1 MALANSDVNLNSS
14 ITDTTTAGYGIIFDT
29 AGNPV
34 NYRLTGYSGNTFTLK
49 GSLTLSEA
57 SVGGPPATATAIM
70 DPSLAVGSIDTVYVE
85 PNVDLAMPSG
95 ATVVP
100 VNVTLDGVSASG
112 QTPVLTI
119 YSGNS
124 APSYV
129 YANGKG
135 VLNIVGSVNYSNTLA
150 EKQLGSSFEIE
161 NGTLVLTGIQNFANT
176 GNLIID
182 SGAGLTIKNYGL
194 LNKPNAVQVNG
205 TLTLSGVNLTIQAL
219 DGSGSISLG
228 SNYLEIQKTSGDF
241 SGTIS
246 GSGGLRIDGNL
257 GLTKNSGYS
266 GSTTV
271 GSGATLF
278 LKKAGSIGSSRVVN
292 SGVLDISKTTAG
304 ASVKSLSGSGA
315 VQLGG
320 QTLTLTDAGDS
331 FTGNIQGSGGLTIAG
346 GTETLTANNSYTG
359 QTSVDTGATLKL
371 SGSGALGGNG
381 SVTDNGE
388 LNFTSGDT
396 SSFGG
401 KISGAGTVVIDGNSR
416 ATLSASSDYTGA
428 TTINGG
434 STLLLSGSG
443 SIGSS
448 AVQDD
453 GTLDISGTS
462 AGGSVGSIAGAGGV
476 NLGGQTLTISQAA
489 GTLGGIIQGSGGL
502 TIAAGTETLTGN
514 NTYTGLTTIDSS
526 ATLALS
532 GSGSFQVQ
540 SKLLDNGTLAFENA
554 NRTWSASISG
564 SGGVKVDGGSATL
577 TGANGYTGATAITA
591 GSTLNL
597 TGGGS
602 IAGSTVGDD
611 GVLDISGASGATSV
625 MALAGSGHVNLGA
638 NTLKVSQAAGDLSG
652 GISGTGGLEIA
663 GGKQTLSGANAYT
676 GTSTIDS
683 SATLALS
690 GTGSLGSSSVAD
702 GGTLDISGTS
712 AGATVAGLSGSGG
725 VSLGGQTLSLG
736 NGGGNILGGVI
747 TGSGGVSLLAGRQ
760 ILTGT
765 NTYTGTTTIDSGAT
779 LALSGTGSLG
789 ASPVA
794 DAGTLD
800 IAGTTAGASVGSI
813 AGTGGV
819 SLGGQTLTITQAAGT
834 LAGTIAGS
842 GGLTIAGG
850 TETLTGNSVYTGL
863 TTIDS
868 GATLALSGT
877 GSFANPSKLLDNGTL
892 AFENANRTWSA
903 SITGGG
909 GVTVDGGHASLGAV
923 NAYTGATTIVS
934 GSTLFLVASGS
945 IAHSPVADAGTLD
958 IAGTTAGASVGSIA
972 GAGGVS
978 LGAQTLTITQA
989 AGTLAGPIA
998 GSGGLTI
1005 AGGTETLSG
1014 NSVYTGLTT
1023 IDTSATLALSGT
1035 GSFADP
1041 SKLLDNGTLAFENA
1055 NRTWSAA
1062 ITGSGGVKVDGG
1074 NATLTAANGYTG
1086 ATTITSG
1093 STLLLTGS
1101 GSIAGSTVDDGGV
1114 LDISGSSSGSSVG
1127 SLAGA
1132 GQVSLGGR
1140 TLTVTAGR
1148 SDFTGTISGSAGL
1161 DIAGGTQ
1168 TLSGINTYSGSTTI
1182 DPGATLALAGTGS
1195 LGSSPVVDRGTLD
1208 ISGTSAGATVASLS
1222 GSGGV
1227 DLGGQTL
1234 NLSNGGGN
1242 TLGGVIAG
1250 GGGLKLLAGTQTLT
1264 GANTYAGVTNIAA
1277 GATLALAGGGSLGA
1291 SPVADAGTLDIS
1303 GTTAGASVG
1312 SIAGAGGVTLGAQT
1326 LSVTQ
1331 ASGTFAGTIQG
1342 TGGLNIAGGTEI
1354 LDAAATYT
1362 GTTSIGRSA
1371 TLTLGS
1377 AGSLA
1382 ATPVVADGALD
1393 VSGSAVP
1400 LDIPTL
1406 SGSGAVNLGG
1416 NELVLSQA
1424 SGVFSGQIAGHA
1436 GLRLLAGQ
1444 ETLGGTDT
1452 YTGDTQVQGG
1462 TLALGNQAM
1471 LASRLLVQA
1480 AGGVRTQGNA
1490 RVAQDLDNSGGLIL
1504 TQDAAVSPALSVAGN
1519 YTQASNATLTVDIA
1533 PASNARL
1540 EVLGSQLNLGGHLVI
1555 AAAPGKYLRR
1565 SYLLVDAPASTT
1577 LNGTFTDWQV
1587 QGLSASDYEFSL
1599 QYVSDPQVIFSLVA
1613 LHAFSGGS
1621 QTPNENNLGTALDS
1635 LIPTAG
1641 PGLLARLQALFGQDS
1656 VARALETMD
1665 GEVYSETPGWLL
1677 QGTGREWSRLFD
1689 RLGMGQGG
1697 DALDPRQHSFAFIT
1711 GSRGQL
1717 LGDGNA
1723 LGLDESSSGLTIGHQ
1738 RRVGP
1743 WMLGAAAGTL
1753 ELGATRHLIGDGAT
1767 TQLYRGGLFAGRDL
1781 GRLRVGSL
1789 LGYSGG
1795 RVHYGSSER
1804 DARIWTWQSRLDRP
1818 FALRSGD
1825 VLTPIAGLD
1834 LQHLRLSAARESDPV
1849 LGLVVPRQSA
1859 YTLSMLG
1866 ALRVTRA
1873 VSWRDSVGTLNASL
1887 GVRHWFRRPPSEL
1900 RFGFTGIEGLQFSD
1914 SGVASP
1920 RNVLEAT
1927 LGAQAKLRRNLEAQV
1942 SWQASIGHS
1951 LRENQLQA
1959 RLSWSF

>member
-1 MALANSDVNLNSS
+1 MALANADVNLNSS
-14 ITDTTTAGYGIIFDT
+14 VTDTTAAGYGIIFDT

-34 NYRLTGYSGNTFTLK
+34 NYRLTGYSGNTFSLH

-57 SVGGPPATATAIM
+57 SVGGPPAMATAIM
-70 DPSLAVGSIDTVYVE
+70 DPSLAAGGSIDTVHVE
-85 PNVDLAMPSG
+85 PNVDLAMPAG

-112 QTPVLTI
+112 QTPALTI

-124 APSYV
+124 APTYV

-161 NGTLVLTGIQNFANT
+161 NGTLVLTSIQTFENT

-182 SGAGLTIKNYGL
+182 SGAGLTIQNYGL
-194 LNKPNAVQVNG
+194 LNKPNIVQVNG
-205 TLTLSGVNLTIQAL
+205 RLTSGGVNLTIQAL
-219 DGSGSISLG
+219 GGSGSISLG
-228 SNYLEIQKTSGDF
+228 SNYLEIQETSGDF

-246 GSGGLRIDGNL
+246 GTGGLTIDGNL
-257 GLTKNSGYS
+257 GLTKSNGYS

-278 LKKAGSIGSSRVVN
+278 LKQAGSIGASRVLN
-292 SGVLDISKTTAG
+292 SGVLDISNTTGG
-304 ASVKSLSGSGA
+304 ASVKSLSGPGA
-315 VQLGG
+315 VRLGG

-388 LNFTSGDT
+388 LNYTSGDT
-396 SSFGG
+396 GSFGG
-401 KISGAGTVVIDGNSR
+401 KISGTGTVVIDGNSR
-416 ATLSASSDYTGA
+416 ATLSASNDYTGA
-428 TTINGG
+428 TTIGAG

-462 AGGSVGSIAGAGGV
+462 AGASVGSIAGAGGV
-476 NLGGQTLTISQAA
+476 NLGGQTLSVSQAA

-502 TIAAGTETLTGN
+502 SIAAGTETLTGN

-554 NRTWSASISG
+554 DRTWSASIAG
-564 SGGVKVDGGSATL
+564 SGGVTVDGGSATL
-577 TGANGYTGATAITA
+577 SAANSYTGATMITA

-597 TGGGS
+597 SGAGS
-602 IAGSTVGDD
+602 ITASTVGDD
-611 GVLDISGASGATSV
+611 GVLDISGAGGASSV
-625 MALAGSGHVNLGA
+625 MVLAGSGHVNLGA

-652 GISGTGGLEIA
+652 GISGTGGLDIDA
-663 GGKQTLSGANAYT
+663 GKQTLSGANTYT
-676 GTSTIDS
+676 GATSIGS

-690 GTGSLGSSSVAD
+690 GTGSLGSSPVAD

-725 VSLGGQTLSLG
+725 VSLGGQTLRLG

-800 IAGTTAGASVGSI
+800 IADTTAGASVGSI
-813 AGTGGV
+813 AGAGEV
-819 SLGGQTLTITQAAGT
+819 SLGTQTLTVTQAAGT

-850 TETLTGNSVYTGL
+850 TETLTGNSVYTGP

-877 GSFANPSKLLDNGTL
+877 GSLANPSRLVDNGTL
-892 AFENANRTWSA
+892 AFEHAERTWSA

-909 GVTVDGGHASLGAV
+909 GVTVDGGHASLSAV
-923 NAYTGATTIVS
+923 NGYAGVTTIIS
-934 GSTLFLVASGS
+934 GSTLDLVDSGS
-945 IAHSPVADAGTLD
+945 IA
-958 IAGTTAGASVGSIA
+958 
-972 GAGGVS
+972 
-978 LGAQTLTITQA
+978 Q
-989 AGTLAGPIA
+989 
-998 GSGGLTI
+998 
-1005 AGGTETLSG
+1005 
-1014 NSVYTGLTT
+1014 
-1023 IDTSATLALSGT
+1023 
-1035 GSFADP
+1035 
-1041 SKLLDNGTLAFENA
+1041 
-1055 NRTWSAA
+1055 
-1062 ITGSGGVKVDGG
+1062 
-1074 NATLTAANGYTG
+1074 
-1086 ATTITSG
+1086 
-1093 STLLLTGS
+1093 
-1101 GSIAGSTVDDGGV
+1101 
-1114 LDISGSSSGSSVG
+1114 
-1127 SLAGA
+1127 
-1132 GQVSLGGR
+1132 
-1140 TLTVTAGR
+1140 
-1148 SDFTGTISGSAGL
+1148 
-1161 DIAGGTQ
+1161 
-1168 TLSGINTYSGSTTI
+1168 
-1182 DPGATLALAGTGS
+1182 
-1195 LGSSPVVDRGTLD
+1195 
-1208 ISGTSAGATVASLS
+1208 
-1222 GSGGV
+1222 
-1227 DLGGQTL
+1227 
-1234 NLSNGGGN
+1234 
-1242 TLGGVIAG
+1242 
-1250 GGGLKLLAGTQTLT
+1250 
-1264 GANTYAGVTNIAA
+1264 
-1277 GATLALAGGGSLGA
+1277 

-1312 SIAGAGGVTLGAQT
+1312 SIAGAGGVNLGAQT

-1342 TGGLNIAGGTEI
+1342 TGGLNIAGGSEI
-1354 LDAAATYT
+1354 LDAAAAYT
-1362 GTTSIGRSA
+1362 GATSIGRGA
-1371 TLTLGS
+1371 RLALGS
-1377 AGSLA
+1377 SGSLA
-1382 ATPVVADGALD
+1382 GTPVVADGALD
-1393 VSGSAVP
+1393 VSGADVA

-1416 NELVLSQA
+1416 NELVLSRA
-1424 SGVFSGQIAGHA
+1424 SGVFSGQIAGQA

-1462 TLALGNQAM
+1462 TLVLGNQAM

-1480 AGGVRTQGNA
+1480 AGGVRTQGDA
-1490 RVAQDLDNSGGLIL
+1490 RVAQDLDNSGDLIL
-1504 TQDAAVSPALSVAGN
+1504 TQDSAVSPALSVAGS

-1540 EVLGSQLNLGGHLVI
+1540 EVLGRQLNLGGHLVI
-1555 AAAPGKYLRR
+1555 AAAPGKYLRH
-1565 SYLLVDAPASTT
+1565 SYLLVDAPASTS
-1577 LNGTFTDWQV
+1577 LNGTFADWQV
-1587 QGLSASDYEFSL
+1587 QGLAPGDYQFSL
-1599 QYVSDPQVIFSLVA
+1599 QYLSDPQVIFSLVA
-1613 LHAFSGGS
+1613 LHAFSGSS

-1656 VARALETMD
+1656 VARALEAID

-1697 DALDPRQHSFAFIT
+1697 DAPDPRQRSFAFIT

-1753 ELGATRHLIGDGAT
+1753 ELGATRHVIGDGAT
-1767 TQLYRGGLFAGRDL
+1767 TQLYRGGVFAGRDL
-1781 GRLRVGSL
+1781 GRMRVGSL

-1795 RVHYGSSER
+1795 RVHYGSAER
-1804 DARIWTWQSRLDRP
+1804 DARIWTWQSRLDRS

-1866 ALRVTRA
+1866 ALRVTRP

-1914 SGVASP
+1914 SGVASS

-1927 LGAQAKLRRNLEAQV
+1927 LGAQAKLRRNLEAQL